1 MKFEGDDGVT
11 GVFLVNGEEVI
22 SAEEGTTVQLKL
34 TIASG
39 YTLDGEPTAVGATLT
54 KLAGIYTFT
63 VQKDDVIVTAKT
75 RKYEEHII
83 NVQADPGVHVSM
95 KVKDSEV
102 EKAVFGDSVMV
113 TLSFDNKYTF
123 KDISLDGAELNTLE
137 DGVTYSFTMPD
148 AEVNLVVHAQYN
160 PENYKVSSLNVIDND
175 HIRNIETSIAQGA
188 QILEGKQV
196 LFRFDGDNIDNLEY
210 VVEIYKAGSR
220 LPEDKIEYSI
230 KVQQKNGN
238 NTTTYAVT
246 FIMPEGDIDITLF
259 SQATASEEGVNV
271 ILPEQDH
278 VLFYGVVSGESY
290 AVDEATLYLVPEDG
304 YLIKS
309 ISYKADN
316 GEEQSL
322 TIDNGKVVLPLYEAK
337 ANFEVLM
344 DCEYTGVADIV
355 VAEGSEF
362 TIEGK
367 TTDVTVGSTVNLTLR
382 ANSGFSIQS
391 VTVKTSEGE
400 DVEFA
405 FDASTDALTFTMPEE
420 DVVIS
425 AETLSYFDLFYEKND
440 GISNVKFT
448 LSGLD
453 QNQEIT
459 GNVIGT
465 DILVW
470 FTVDSQN
477 YRLDS
482 VMIGNTVLQPE
493 ESIYQ
498 GGEGHEKAYRYRI
511 SEADDLDGDG
521 TLTVIFN
528 LTAKHGVTLAESKDY
543 EILNAPA
550 ERPAEGEDVS
560 FRLKPVVG
568 KKIKSVKSD
577 EVEIVASDTI
587 GWYNFTMPE
596 SDVTIDVTTV
606 DANTSTLSISA
617 DVAESWSLTDEYGE
631 SVQAGEFNVGDELTF
646 SYTEKHGFV
655 DYKVTAEGAD
665 LTKNEDGTYSLA
677 IGEEDVSLSV
687 TADEEASHSI
697 NMSEDLKS
705 VANMSYTD
713 DGISGSK
720 AYVGHSIAV
729 TLNITAENT
738 TFNADAKAEIEGVD
752 DAETTIAEDGLSATI
767 TFTMPDA
774 DVSINLAFTTVTLQ
788 ENTIEVQWDLDG
800 MSSDY
805 YRQKFIDNFCVQSEQ
820 FGNPDEI
827 TIPWNTVY
835 EATKPVYFNV
845 LNVPSSYD
853 IKGYPVVTVINKATK
868 EYIVATDGT
877 IFDHYKIENSWSI
890 PHFLMPDAPVLII
903 VGFSAN

>member
-11 GVFLVNGEEVI
+11 GVFLVDGEEVI

-83 NVQADPGVHVSM
+83 NVQADPGVHVSL

-123 KDISLDGAELNTLE
+123 KDISLDGAELNTLD

-230 KVQQKNGN
+230 DVQQKNDD

-290 AVDEATLYLVPEDG
+290 AVDVDEATLYLVPEDG

-400 DVEFA
+400 DVEFT
-405 FDASTDALTFTMPEE
+405 FDASTDALTFTMPKE

-425 AETLSYFDLFYEKND
+425 AETLSYFHLSYEETD
-440 GISNVKFT
+440 GVSGVKFT

-465 DILVW
+465 GILVW

-521 TLTVIFN
+521 TLTVFFN
-528 LTAKHGVTLAESKDY
+528 LTAKHGVTLAESEDY

-550 ERPAEGEDVS
+550 ERSAEGEDVS

-568 KKIKSVKSD
+568 KKIKSVESD

-606 DANTSTLSISA
+606 AADTSALSISA
-617 DVAESWSLTDEYGE
+617 DDAQSWSLTDEYGE

-665 LTKNEDGTYSLA
+665 LTENGDGTYSLT

-687 TADEEASHSI
+687 TAKEEDSHSI
-697 NMSEDLKS
+697 NMSENLKS

-713 DGISGSK
+713 DDISGSK

-774 DVSINLAFTTVTLQ
+774 DVSI
-788 ENTIEVQWDLDG
+788 DLDFTKAVIETTISIEWKLDELSEYLQQQVKKNFG
-800 MSSDY
+800 LMPDKYSYNPQTWISDGSIY
-805 YRQKFIDNFCVQSEQ
+805 TP
-820 FGNPDEI
+820 GN
-827 TIPWNTVY
+827 
-835 EATKPVYFNV
+835 PVYFS
-845 LNVPSSYD
+845 LPSSYSLQ
-853 IKGYPVVTVINKATK
+853 GYSLVITVLNQNTNSP
-868 EYIVATDGT
+868 IVAEDGT
-877 IFDHYKIENSWSI
+877 ILNQYVAIYGSVPNFI
-890 PHFLMPDAPVLII
+890 MPDSSVLII
-903 VGFSAN
+903 VGVTK